1 MTDGRITSET
11 QFQSSNPVT
20 RRRAISGFGLAGL
33 AAVLTA
39 CGGSATGSVQSA
51 GSSAAAGAGSSA
63 AATAAGSGSASS
75 SQTAA
80 AASAGG
86 QATSNRSAGALNGP
100 VSGKIAFSWWGT
112 GERNTKTEAV
122 MTLFTKKYPQ
132 ASIQGVPIG
141 DFTTYWQKLTVEAAA
156 HNLPD
161 VPQMQV
167 RYMSAY
173 DTRNALRPL
182 DDLTS
187 TGAIDV
193 SGIPKVVVD
202 SGRGPDGKLYMIP
215 TGSATNN
222 WMYNETMVTAAGLPS
237 PTTLATWDAIQ
248 KWLLQAKAKAPSGV
262 YACDLKGGDDSIWWA
277 WVSSNGQKVFNKDG
291 TLGFPKQMM
300 TDYWNWWEVLRKAGA
315 TVPAAMNQEEPTS
328 NVQTYLAQG
337 KVMFDEAPANQLAA
351 YQKALTTAGKGTM
364 QVAAFPKTSSG
375 NGQVLVNNGMSIAAN
390 TTNLATAAAWVN
402 FFTND
407 PQGATAYASDNGTV
421 TVTSLLDAQIAQ
433 ATSAAAG
440 TQDYLKFLKSVVA
453 GNPTIIDFPAN
464 YNAVVLALKNNY
476 SNVAFGKASVEAA
489 VDAFFSQANAAAA
502 NK

>member
-1 MTDGRITSET
+1 MTREEATSET
-11 QFQSSNPVT
+11 SIRNSGPIT
-20 RRRAISGFGLAGL
+20 RRQAISGLGLAGL
-33 AAVLTA
+33 AGLLSA
-39 CGGSATGSVQSA
+39 CGAATGSAQSGASSATGS
-51 GSSAAAGAGSSA
+51 GGTAAGATASGTTTASA
-63 AATAAGSGSASS
+63 SQSAATASASG
-75 SQTAA
+75 Q
-80 AASAGG
+80 AAS
-86 QATSNRSAGALNGP
+86 SSAGALNGP
-100 VSGKIAFSWWGT
+100 PTGNIAFSWWGT
-112 GERNTKTEAV
+112 GERNTKTQAV
-122 MTLFTKKYPQ
+122 MSLFTKKYPQ

-173 DTRNALRPL
+173 DTRNALRAL

-187 TGAIDV
+187 SGVIDV

-222 WMYNETMVTAAGLPS
+222 WMYNETMVTTAGLPA
-237 PTTLATWDAIQ
+237 PTTLTTWDDIQ
-248 KWLLQAKAKAPSGV
+248 KWLLEAKAKLPSGV

-277 WVSSNGQKVFNKDG
+277 WVSTNGQKVFNKDG
-291 TLGFPKQMM
+291 TLGFPKQLLV
-300 TDYWNWWEVLRKAGA
+300 DYWNWWETLRKAGA

-328 NVQTYLAQG
+328 NVQTYLATG

-351 YQKALTTAGKGTM
+351 YQNALTTAGKGTM
-364 QVAAFPKTSSG
+364 QVAAFPKTSAG

-407 PQGATAYASDNGTV
+407 PEGAKAYASDNGTV
-421 TVTSLLDAQIAQ
+421 TVTSLLDAQIAA
-433 ATSAAAG
+433 ATGAAAG
-440 TQDYLKFLKSVVA
+440 TKAYLEFLKGVVA

-476 SNVAFGKASVEAA
+476 SNVAFGKATVEAA

>member
-1 MTDGRITSET
+1 MANNET
-11 QFQSSNPVT
+11 PPGDYLSGGIVT
-20 RRRAISGFGLAGL
+20 RRQALSGVCLAGL
-33 AAVLTA
+33 TALLTA
-39 CGGSATGSVQSA
+39 CGGAATGSVQTTASSAATSSASA
-51 GSSAAAGAGSSA
+51 GSSTVAGAQ
-63 AATAAGSGSASS
+63 AS
-75 SQTAA
+75 
-80 AASAGG
+80 
-86 QATSNRSAGALNGP
+86 TSRSAGAALNGP

-122 MTLFTKKYPQ
+122 MTLFTKKFPK
-132 ASIQGVPIG
+132 ATIQGTPIG

-187 TGAIDV
+187 SGVIDV

-237 PTTLATWDAIQ
+237 PTTLTTWDAIQ
-248 KWLLQAKAKAPSGV
+248 KWLLEAKAKVPSGV
-262 YACDLKGGDDSIWWA
+262 YVCDLKGGDDSIWWA
-277 WVSSNGQKVFNKDG
+277 WVSSNGKKVFNTDG

-300 TDYWNWWEVLRKAGA
+300 IDYWNWWETLRKAGA

-390 TTNLATAAAWVN
+390 TTNLPTAAAWVN

-421 TVTSLLDAQIAQ
+421 TVTALLDTQIAQ
-433 ATSAAAG
+433 ASSAAPG
-440 TQDYLKFLKSVVA
+440 TQLYLKFLKSVVA

-464 YNAVVLALKNNY
+464 YNAVVLALKSNY
-476 SNVAFGKASVEAA
+476 SNVAFGKASAAAA